1 MSKLTSFPGGL
12 LLGAGL
18 MYFMDPLRGRVRRRR
33 INAAVQQAER
43 IEREILSKARRD
55 ARQRFYGFAE
65 RIKHP
70 PATDVSDEVIEQ
82 RLRARIGR
90 AVSHPRA
97 LEIVVVTGRVIL
109 RGAILESEAP
119 HLLRLARSVPGVIEV
134 VDRLERHETADVLA
148 LQGAPRRRHTK
159 GTWPPAAQAGA
170 TGVGALMVMYGVV
183 KRGIPGALVG
193 AAGGALA
200 VRAAMNK
207 PMRGA
212 TIHVRKSIVVR
223 RPIHDVFDLWSRL
236 DNFPLFMQH
245 VREVEVHVGANRSR
259 WVVDGPAG
267 RSLEFEAET
276 IDFVPD
282 RTIAWRTLRGQKIE
296 HYGRVRFE
304 EVGEGTRVSV
314 DMTYRPPGGVFG
326 HAIAHLLGWDPKSR
340 MDEDLVRMKALLEAG
355 HTRAHRQHVELADL
369 H

>member
-1 MSKLTSFPGGL
+1 MSKITSFPGGL
-12 LLGAGL
+12 MLGAGL
-18 MYFMDPLRGRVRRRR
+18 MYFLDPIRGRVRRRR
-33 INAAVQQAER
+33 INAAVMQAER
-43 IEREILSKARRD
+43 VERDMMSKARRD
-55 ARQRFYGFAE
+55 AKQRFYGLAE

-70 PATDVSDEVIEQ
+70 PAKDVSDEVIDQ

-109 RGAILESEAP
+109 RGPVLDSEAN
-119 HLLRLARSVPGVIEV
+119 HLLRLARAVPGVLEV

-148 LQGAPRRRHTK
+148 LQGPPRRRHTK

-170 TGVGALMVMYGVV
+170 TGAGALMMMYGVV
-183 KRGIPGALVG
+183 KRGVVGSLVG

-207 PMRGA
+207 PLRRA
-212 TIHVRKSIVVR
+212 AIHVRKSIVVK
-223 RPIHDVFDLWSRL
+223 RPIHAVFDLWSRL
-236 DNFPLFMQH
+236 DNFPLFMNH
-245 VREVEVHVGANRSR
+245 VREVDVQVGGNRSR

-267 RSLEFEAET
+267 RPLVFEAET
-276 IDFVPD
+276 IDFAPD

-304 EVGEGTRVSV
+304 EIPEGTRVSV

-326 HAIAHLLGWDPKSR
+326 HAIAHLLGWDPKTR
-340 MDEDLVRMKALLEAG
+340 MDDDLVRMKALLEAG
-355 HTRAHRQHVELADL
+355 HTRAHHQHVELADL

>member
-12 LLGAGL
+12 LFGAGL
-18 MYFMDPLRGRVRRRR
+18 MFFLDPIRGRVRRRR
-33 INAAVQQAER
+33 INAAVLQAER
-43 IEREILSKARRD
+43 LEREILSKARRD
-55 ARQRFYGFAE
+55 ARQRVHGLAE

-70 PATDVSDEVIEQ
+70 PAADVSDEVIEQ
-82 RLRARIGR
+82 RLRARVGR
-90 AVSHPRA
+90 ALSHPRA

-109 RGAILESEAP
+109 RGPILESEAP
-119 HLLRLARSVPGVIEV
+119 HLLRLARSVAGVIEV
-134 VDRLERHETADVLA
+134 VDRLERHDRPDVPA
-148 LQGAPRRRHTK
+148 LQGPPRRRHTK

-170 TGVGALMVMYGVV
+170 TGAGALMLMYGLVRRGVV
-183 KRGIPGALVG
+183 GTLVG

-200 VRAAMNK
+200 LRAAMNK
-207 PMRGA
+207 PIRGA

-223 RPIHDVFDLWSRL
+223 QPIHVVFDLWSRVE
-236 DNFPLFMQH
+236 NFPLFMQH
-245 VREVEVHVGANRSR
+245 VRKVDAQIGGKRSR

-267 RSLEFEAET
+267 RPFEFEAET

-282 RTIAWRTLRGQKIE
+282 RTIAWRTVRGERIQ
-296 HYGRVRFE
+296 HFGRVRFE
-304 EVGEGTRVSV
+304 EIAEGTRVSV

-326 HAIAHLLGWDPKSR
+326 HALAYLLGWDPKSR

-355 HTRAHRQHVELADL
+355 HTRAHHQHVELADL